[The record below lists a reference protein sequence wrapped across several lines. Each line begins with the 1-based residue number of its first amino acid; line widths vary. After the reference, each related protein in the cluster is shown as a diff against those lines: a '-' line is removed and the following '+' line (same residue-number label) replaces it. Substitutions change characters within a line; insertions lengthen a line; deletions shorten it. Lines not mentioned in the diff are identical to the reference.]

1 MRISDWSSDV
11 CSSDL
16 LISRPHVKGLD
27 VILVLVEQAYR
38 LGQRIAPEWIAQLA
52 RAHDLDDS
60 SFAVIHLQVNRF
72 LERGAYI
79 FQFVDHDAFGAH
91 GFGDSGEALVVE
103 LSGDEAAIVKINL
116 VFLFRAPLAIV
127 EDPRGNRNIVEYAGH
142 GFHQAP
148 APGEIGRA
156 SGWERSG
163 QKGEN
168 TEG

>member
-16 LISRPHVKGLD
+16 
-27 VILVLVEQAYR
+27 
-38 LGQRIAPEWIAQLA
+38 
-52 RAHDLDDS
+52 
-60 SFAVIHLQVNRF
+60 LQVNRF

-103 LSGDEAAIVKINL
+103 LSGDEAAIVEINL

-127 EDPRGNRNIVEYAGH
+127 EDQRGNRNDRKGVVEGKSWS
-142 GFHQAP
+142 
-148 APGEIGRA
+148 GRVDL
-156 SGWERSG
+156 GGRSII
-163 QKGEN
+163 KKKN
-168 TEG
+168 KTD

>member
-16 LISRPHVKGLD
+16 L
-27 VILVLVEQAYR
+27 
-38 LGQRIAPEWIAQLA
+38 
-52 RAHDLDDS
+52 
-60 SFAVIHLQVNRF
+60 QVNRL

-103 LSGDEAAIVKINL
+103 LSGDEAAIVEINL

-127 EDPRGNRNIVEYAGH
+127 EDHRGNRNIVAYAGH
-142 GFHQAP
+142 GFHQAD
-148 APGEIGRA
+148 RK
-156 SGWERSG
+156 STRLNSSH
-163 QKGEN
+163 
-168 TEG
+168 